1 MTLKAA
7 DRSVRHSVADV
18 ISVPKDRGKFAVDNA
33 LQNKI
38 TLKLGKRQIVPPP
51 VLGKARELVL
61 GAAGAAM

>member
-1 MTLKAA
+1 M
-7 DRSVRHSVADV
+7 
-18 ISVPKDRGKFAVDNA
+18 DNA

-38 TLKLGKRQIVPPP
+38 TLKLGKRQIVPRP